1 MAAGTGHKRVVRVEF
16 DIQGIAPLSFGKAIS
31 TVRAQGED
39 HEAFDER
46 NWKERCHFD
55 DKGEV
60 FVPPMMMKRCL
71 EKAASMLSESVPG
84 KGKATFTKHFLSGI
98 LIADPIFVGVNIANV
113 PGERL
118 YMNADGKRGSGTRVW
133 RRFPQIVKWNGHVIV
148 HVLDPLLQ
156 DRPEKIFEY
165 AGHAGQ
171 FVGLGRFAPR
181 VGGYYGRFTASNAKS
196 FAAE

>member
-1 MAAGTGHKRVVRVEF
+1 MAANGQKKRITRVEF
-16 DIQGIAPLSFGKAIS
+16 DIQGIAPLSFGKALS
-31 TVRAQGED
+31 TPRNQGED
-39 HEAFDER
+39 HEAYDER
-46 NWKERCHFD
+46 NWRERCHAD
-55 DKGEV
+55 ADGGV

-71 EKAASMLSESVPG
+71 ESAARILSESVPG

-98 LIADPIFVGVNIANV
+98 LIADPIMVGVNIKDV

-133 RRFPQIVKWNGHVIV
+133 RRFPQIVKWRGHVIV

-156 DRPEKIFEY
+156 DRPEKIIEY

-181 VGGYYGRFTASNAKS
+181 VGGYYGRFTVSDAKMFS
-196 FAAE
+196 AE